1 MVAQQDG
8 SREESQRP
16 CQAHDTGWTAEEPAE
31 KRLRWLTRSGHR
43 APAGPHWH
51 RDPWTT
57 FGHYGPSLHIAIDLV
72 DDGWFYVD
80 MEARGLSG
88 ILIRIV
94 LPYITPPWT
103 APENYTVL
111 QRAMVLMVLRCGAVR
126 ALASL
131 VNAPKKMP
139 LVVPDL

>member
-1 MVAQQDG
+1 MVDNEW
-8 SREESQRP
+8 R
-16 CQAHDTGWTAEEPAE
+16 
-31 KRLRWLTRSGHR
+31 R

-51 RDPWTT
+51 QDSWTA
-57 FGHYGPSLHIAIDLV
+57 FGHYGPSPHIAIDLV

-80 MEARGLSG
+80 MEASGLSG

-103 APENYTVL
+103 APDNYITVL
-111 QRAMVLMVLRCGAVR
+111 QRALVLMVLRCGAVR

-139 LVVPDL
+139 VVVPDL

>member
-1 MVAQQDG
+1 MAQ
-8 SREESQRP
+8 
-16 CQAHDTGWTAEEPAE
+16 
-31 KRLRWLTRSGHR
+31 
-43 APAGPHWH
+43 
-51 RDPWTT
+51 
-57 FGHYGPSLHIAIDLV
+57 GPSRATLAPGLLDDFRPLWTLAPIDLV

-80 MEARGLSG
+80 VEASGLSG

-131 VNAPKKMP
+131 VNAPKMP
-139 LVVPDL
+139 VVVPDL

>member
-1 MVAQQDG
+1 
-8 SREESQRP
+8 
-16 CQAHDTGWTAEEPAE
+16 
-31 KRLRWLTRSGHR
+31 
-43 APAGPHWH
+43 
-51 RDPWTT
+51 
-57 FGHYGPSLHIAIDLV
+57 LV
-72 DDGWFYVD
+72 DDGWFYVG

-111 QRAMVLMVLRCGAVR
+111 QRAMVLMVLRCGVVR

-131 VNAPKKMP
+131 ANAPKKMP
-139 LVVPDL
+139 VVVPDL

>member
-1 MVAQQDG
+1 
-8 SREESQRP
+8 
-16 CQAHDTGWTAEEPAE
+16 
-31 KRLRWLTRSGHR
+31 
-43 APAGPHWH
+43 
-51 RDPWTT
+51 
-57 FGHYGPSLHIAIDLV
+57 
-72 DDGWFYVD
+72 
-80 MEARGLSG
+80 MEASGLSG

-103 APENYTVL
+103 APDNYTVL

-139 LVVPDL
+139 VVVPDL